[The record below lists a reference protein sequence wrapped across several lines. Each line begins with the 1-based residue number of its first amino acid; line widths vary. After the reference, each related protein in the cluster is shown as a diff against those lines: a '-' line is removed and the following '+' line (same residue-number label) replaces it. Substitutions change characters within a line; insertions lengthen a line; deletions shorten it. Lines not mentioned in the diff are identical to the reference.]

1 MKTAKTTSSEV
12 CTTQEAAH
20 ILGISVSSVQQLV
33 EAGIIEAWKTKGGHR
48 RIPLAAVHAYKS
60 TPGSS
65 SGGEAGEHGRASPA
79 PRAGNGRT
87 AVLVIEDN
95 RLQRELYASALG
107 SWGLPLDLVYC
118 DNGYKALLE
127 IARSKPDVVLADIV
141 MEGMDGYEVVKTILH
156 DPELKDVSIAI
167 VSSLDG
173 EEMAMRGGIPA
184 GVVFFPKPVNFDEL
198 RGYMR
203 ACCARRER
211 ETR

>member
-48 RIPLAAVHAYKS
+48 RIPLSAVHAYKA

-65 SGGEAGEHGRASPA
+65 ADVGEHGRSGAAARPN
-79 PRAGNGRT
+79 NGRT

-95 RLQRELYASALG
+95 RLQRELYAAALE
-107 SWGLPLDLVYC
+107 SWELPLDLVYC

-141 MEGMDGYEVVKTILH
+141 MEGMDGYEVVKTILT
-156 DPELKDVSIAI
+156 DPQLKDVSIAI
-167 VSSLDG
+167 VSSLDTD
-173 EEMAMRGGIPA
+173 EMAQRGGIPA

-211 ETR
+211 ESR

>member
-1 MKTAKTTSSEV
+1 MKTAKTSSSEV

-48 RIPLAAVHAYKS
+48 RIPLTAVHAYKA
-60 TPGSS
+60 TPGSA
-65 SGGEAGEHGRASPA
+65 GDAGEHGRSHMAQ
-79 PRAGNGRT
+79 RAGNGRT

-95 RLQRELYASALG
+95 QLQRELYAKALA
-107 SWGLPLDLVYC
+107 SWNLPLDLVYC
-118 DNGYKALLE
+118 ENGYKALLE

-141 MEGMDGYEVVKTILH
+141 MEGMDGYEVVKTILS
-156 DPELKDVSIAI
+156 DPQLRDVSIAI
-167 VSSLDG
+167 ASSLDKD
-173 EEMAMRGGIPA
+173 EMAQRGGIPA
-184 GVVFFPKPVNFDEL
+184 GVVFFPKPINFDEL

-211 ETR
+211 EAR

>member
-48 RIPLAAVHAYKS
+48 RIPLAAVQAYKA

-65 SGGEAGEHGRASPA
+65 SAGVAEHGRSSAA
-79 PRAGNGRT
+79 PRPGNGRT
-87 AVLVIEDN
+87 AVLIIEDN
-95 RLQRELYASALG
+95 RLQRELYASALA

-156 DPELKDVSIAI
+156 DPELRDVSIAI
-167 VSSLDG
+167 VSSLDA
-173 EEMAMRGGIPA
+173 EEMAQRGGIPA

-203 ACCARRER
+203 ACNARRER

>member
-1 MKTAKTTSSEV
+1 MKTAKTTGSDV

-48 RIPLAAVHAYKS
+48 RIPLAAVHAYKA
-60 TPGSS
+60 TPGSA
-65 SGGEAGEHGRASPA
+65 GEAGEHGRSGPA
-79 PRAGNGRT
+79 PRPNNGRT

-95 RLQRELYASALG
+95 RLQRELYAAALA

-141 MEGMDGYEVVKTILH
+141 MEGMDGYEVVKTILN
-156 DPELKDVSIAI
+156 DPQLQDVSIAI
-167 VSSLDG
+167 VSSLDKD
-173 EEMAMRGGIPA
+173 EMAQRGGIPA

-211 ETR
+211 ESR

>member
-1 MKTAKTTSSEV
+1 MKTAKTTSSDV

-65 SGGEAGEHGRASPA
+65 SAGEAAEHGRSSAA
-79 PRAGNGRT
+79 PRPGNGRT

-95 RLQRELYASALG
+95 RLQRELYAGAMG

-127 IARSKPDVVLADIV
+127 IARSDKS
-141 MEGMDGYEVVKTILH
+141 H
-156 DPELKDVSIAI
+156 
-167 VSSLDG
+167 
-173 EEMAMRGGIPA
+173 
-184 GVVFFPKPVNFDEL
+184 
-198 RGYMR
+198 
-203 ACCARRER
+203 
-211 ETR
+211 

>member
-48 RIPLAAVHAYKS
+48 RIPLSAVHAYKA
-60 TPGSS
+60 TPSS
-65 SGGEAGEHGRASPA
+65 SGEVGEHGRSGPA
-79 PRAGNGRT
+79 LRPNNGRT

-95 RLQRELYASALG
+95 RLQRELYAAALE

-141 MEGMDGYEVVKTILH
+141 MEGMDGYEVVKTILN
-156 DPELKDVSIAI
+156 DPQLKDVSIAI
-167 VSSLDG
+167 VSSLDTD
-173 EEMAMRGGIPA
+173 EMAQRGGIPA

-211 ETR
+211 ESR

>member
-48 RIPLAAVHAYKS
+48 RIPLAAVHAYKA

-65 SGGEAGEHGRASPA
+65 ADAAEHGRGNPA
-79 PRAGNGRT
+79 PRPGNGRT
-87 AVLVIEDN
+87 AVLVIEDS
-95 RLQRELYASALG
+95 RLQRELYAGALA

-141 MEGMDGYEVVKTILH
+141 MEGMDGYEVVKTILN
-156 DPELKDVSIAI
+156 DPQLQDVSIAI
-167 VSSLDG
+167 VSSLDQD
-173 EEMAMRGGIPA
+173 EMAQRGGIPA

-198 RGYMR
+198 RGYLR

-211 ETR
+211 ESR

>member
-1 MKTAKTTSSEV
+1 MKTAKTISSEV

-48 RIPLAAVHAYKS
+48 RIPLAAVHAYKA

-65 SGGEAGEHGRASPA
+65 GDAAEYSRNAPA
-79 PRAGNGRT
+79 PRPGNGRT

-141 MEGMDGYEVVKTILH
+141 MEGMDGYEVVKTILN
-156 DPELKDVSIAI
+156 DPQLRDVSIAI
-167 VSSLDG
+167 VSSLDRD
-173 EEMAMRGGIPA
+173 EMAQRGGIPA

-211 ETR
+211 ESR